1 MRRIRQLTGSLL
13 LALMLALG
21 VGAGLAQQVIDE
33 DAFDQP
39 GSTIQS
45 FVVICED
52 RVVVNFTGVMQPGFD
67 VYFQAFSG
75 PQGSGIPLTT
85 LRRAQVS
92 GQYSYG
98 EAVLYADGPVMPAGS
113 VGSVYTAI
121 ARIGDPGSVA
131 FSEFIDNVQDGCAEP
146 QETVGQ
152 SVEFGDG
159 VSPTQ
164 PSTPASPILSP
175 FGGFLNPGYV
185 PPEKPLV
192 QIGARP
198 EFVPPRQ
205 ETAGLI
211 FAECNQFPIAE
222 PGIIY
227 DTDNVIVFW
236 SWYAR
241 TAELAQEHIDTVDY
255 SVTLYESD
263 VTLPNVVRTEIERR
277 GNDFWVFYYS
287 ALGNLRPGEY
297 SISYEARWERAISD
311 GYEDFGPGTANEI
324 LSGTCSFD
332 ILPNLEGR
340 RVDYTNWPVIGN

>member
-1 MRRIRQLTGSLL
+1 MTIIRQFTVVLL
-13 LALMLALG
+13 LVLILALG
-21 VGAGLAQQVIDE
+21 TAVGLAQQVIDE
-33 DAFDQP
+33 EELDGP

-52 RVVVNFTGVMQPGFD
+52 RVVVNFNGNMEPGFD
-67 VYFQAFSG
+67 IYFQAFTES
-75 PQGSGIPLTT
+75 QGGGTPLTT
-85 LRRAQVS
+85 LRRASVN
-92 GQYSYG
+92 GEYSYG
-98 EAVLYADGPVMPAGS
+98 EAVPYAEGQVMPAGS

-121 ARIGDPGSVA
+121 ARENDPDSVT
-131 FSEFIDNVQDGCAEP
+131 FSEFIDDVQDGCSEP
-146 QETVGQ
+146 QETAGE
-152 SVEFGDG
+152 SVESGDG

-164 PSTPASPILSP
+164 QTTPASPILSP

-205 ETAGLI
+205 ETPGLI
-211 FAECNQFPIAE
+211 FAECNQYPVAE

-236 SWYAR
+236 SWYAS
-241 TAELAQEHIDTVDY
+241 TAELVQEHIDTVDY

-263 VTLPNVVRTEIERR
+263 VTLPSVIRTEIEQR
-277 GNDFWVFYYS
+277 GSDYWVFYYS
-287 ALGNLRPGEY
+287 TLGNLRPGEY

-311 GYEDFGPGTANEI
+311 GYADFGPGTDNDI
-324 LSGTCSFD
+324 LNGTCTFNV
-332 ILPNLEGR
+332 LPNLEGR
-340 RVDYTNWPVIGN
+340 DVIYTNWPVIGN